1 MNQTIWRELSQIW
14 RYRDFV
20 FDSVKRDFDLRYRR
34 SMLGLAW
41 AVLNPLAMVLVYA
54 FVFGSLMQPRL
65 SGADAPGAYVAYL
78 IAGLLPWSLLA
89 EIATRGQNVFIENAE
104 LVKKSSAPRA
114 SLALVAALV
123 ALCGFVLVLAVF
135 LLLLAAQGRF
145 PGVALLSMIPL
156 VALLMVFAFGL
167 ALTLAVANVFFR
179 DVSHLVPVGLQF
191 LFWLT
196 PIVYTADIIPADYRW
211 LLGLNPLTS
220 LLGAFQTIMVEAK
233 APEWSRLLYPAIMA
247 LALNLLGWRLLLSHG
262 DEMVEEI

>member
-1 MNQTIWRELSQIW
+1 MNQTIWSELSHIW

-20 FDSVKRDFDLRYRR
+20 LDSVRRDFELRYRR

-65 SGADAPGAYVAYL
+65 SGSDAPGAYVAYL
-78 IAGLLPWSLLA
+78 IAGLLPWSLFA
-89 EIATRGQNVFIENAE
+89 EIATRGQNVFIDNAE
-104 LVKKSSAPRA
+104 LVKKSAAPRA
-114 SLALVAALV
+114 SFALVAALV
-123 ALCGFVLVLAVF
+123 ALSGFVLVLAAF
-135 LLLLAAQGRF
+135 LLLLGLQGRF
-145 PGVALLSMIPL
+145 PGFALLSMVPL

-179 DVSHLVPVGLQF
+179 DVSQLVPVGLQF

-211 LLGLNPLTS
+211 FLALNPLTS
-220 LLGAFQTIMVEAK
+220 LMAAFQTIMVEAR

-247 LALNLLGWRLLLSHG
+247 VALNLLGWRLLLAHG